1 MTGGPTSLGAP
12 LIPVNN
18 ALAKVRETI
27 ADALRPGHFFVK
39 PPMELTW
46 AQLPAEELVWEIFH
60 GRLLDAAHTRSKQT
74 FESWNIHWVTPEG
87 RSVEPLLSLKLD
99 WPARR
104 LYVTRGIL
112 SYVWEPYD
120 AGGNVILS
128 REVRKWVRELVAV
141 VDLPE
146 PVAVE
151 HLQRTL
157 AHRLFQAVVGV
168 SRLPLTSVE
177 APLPN
182 FTIGHLAHFHSA
194 ATEDG
199 GGAAEVLRSYRGL
212 LSRALST
219 KRPWSEKVKLLEVL
233 LRSSSADQLAD
244 GAVEFVRRW
253 HEIGHT
259 PEDIPKLVLT
269 MFDEVALSPYTDFA
283 DKTIRFLALLEE
295 QGALGSEQHA
305 DLLSSLL
312 RRIGRHLTAFDL
324 VTFHH
329 RGANYPDALLLDAL
343 LKAYL
348 ALADRRSDLFLIT
361 NKDTPAESQ
370 AKRLRRRGLR
380 QGWLLRRLY
389 EGHPVPDTPT
399 SPGENARV
407 LPPEFPHVAEEQ
419 ILNPHQ
425 RTRLLFA
432 RKPQL
437 SPTGEQV
444 LKQSV
449 ADLEHPAELQ
459 ELGTALFL
467 DRPLGVFKHP
477 AEPDQ
482 TILLSYEAFS
492 RSLAA
497 RRLDAFAGKL
507 GLLSPVQKTSLVA
520 RLKALTVPG
529 VPIERSGVPPRPG
542 VPSLQD
548 AWRVA
553 EDFVLVRSTKRAV
566 SDFLAQYDVSPV
578 RARFQVEWLRS
589 EEPLLIAG
597 SGSVA
602 GTGPGTL
609 KLFDSSLQPGLE
621 LEMEARSGYASGL
634 RGEFPVRGL
643 RLVRI
648 WERSDKG
655 QGGERELSH
664 EEIWLASRE

>member
-1 MTGGPTSLGAP
+1 
-12 LIPVNN
+12 VNN
-18 ALAKVRETI
+18 DLPIVRETI
-27 ADALRPGHFFVK
+27 AEALRPGHFFVK
-39 PPMELTW
+39 LPMRLTW
-46 AQLPAEELVWEIFH
+46 EHLPAEELAWEIFH
-60 GRLLDAAHTRSKQT
+60 GRLLDAAQTRSKQT
-74 FESWNIHWVTPEG
+74 FESWNIHWITPEG
-87 RSVEPLLSLKLD
+87 RSAEPLLSVKLD
-99 WPARR
+99 WAGRR

-128 REVRKWVRELVAV
+128 REARKWVRELVAV
-141 VDLPE
+141 VGLPE

-151 HLQRTL
+151 HLRKTL

-182 FTIGHLAHFHSA
+182 FTLGHLAYYSVGA
-194 ATEDG
+194 EG
-199 GGAAEVLRSYRGL
+199 GGPEKMVRSYRDL
-212 LSRALST
+212 LNLALST
-219 KRPWSEKVKLLEVL
+219 KRSWSEKGKLLELL
-233 LRSSSADQLAD
+233 LRSSSANELAD

-259 PEDIPKLVLT
+259 PEDIPKLVVT
-269 MFDEVALSPYTDFA
+269 MFDEVALSPYTDFV
-283 DKTIRFLALLEE
+283 DKTIRFFGLLEE
-295 QGALGSEQHA
+295 QGALGPEQHA
-305 DLLSSLL
+305 DLVSSLL

-348 ALADRRSDLFLIT
+348 ALAERRAGLFLAT
-361 NKDTPAESQ
+361 NEDTPAESR

-407 LPPEFPHVAEEQ
+407 LPPEFPHVTDEQ
-419 ILNPHQ
+419 ILNPLQ

-432 RKPQL
+432 NEPLVPQL

-444 LKQSV
+444 LKESI

-492 RSLAA
+492 LSLAA
-497 RRLDAFAGKL
+497 RRIEMLAGKL
-507 GLLSPVQKTSLVA
+507 GLLSEEQTTALAA
-520 RLKALTVPG
+520 RLNALAVPG
-529 VPIERSGVPPRPG
+529 VPIERSGVSPRPG

-548 AWRVA
+548 ALRVA
-553 EDFVLVRSTKRAV
+553 DDFVLVRSTKRAV
-566 SDFLAQYDVSPV
+566 MDFLAQYNLSPV
-578 RARFQVEWLRS
+578 RARFAVEWLTG
-589 EEPLLIAG
+589 EEPMLIAG

-602 GTGPGTL
+602 GTRPGTL
-609 KLFDSSLQPGLE
+609 RLFDSDLQLRLE
-621 LEMEARSGYASGL
+621 FEMEPGPGYTSGL
-634 RGEFPVRGL
+634 MGEFPRHGL

-648 WERSDKG
+648 WQKSEGG
-655 QGGERELSH
+655 QPSEREIRQ
-664 EEIWLASRE
+664 EQIWLLPRD